1 MKKNLVIL
9 FLAVLTIINVAALVT
24 IAYHRFQPGKP
35 FPPAGQPG
43 NPLNFIKQELGLSDE
58 QAKKFEDNFKKFRI
72 EMDLIL
78 DSLRVKRN
86 ELMDEISA
94 EQPSLDKVNK
104 LIVEVG
110 LLENELQ
117 KKVVMNILEGKSY
130 LTPEQQK
137 KLFSILKQGKDR
149 ERGPM
154 DRGGGMG
161 RPPEYPDFGE
171 GE

>member
-9 FLAVLTIINVAALVT
+9 FLVVLTIINVAALVT
-24 IAYHRFQPGKP
+24 IAYHRFQPGKS

-43 NPLNFIKQELGLSDE
+43 NPMNFIKQELGLSEE
-58 QAKKFEDNFKKFRI
+58 QVKKFEDHFKKTRI

-104 LIVEVG
+104 LTEEVG
-110 LLENELQ
+110 SLEIELQ
-117 KKVVMNILEGKSY
+117 KKIIMNMLKDKSF

-137 KLFSILKQGKDR
+137 KFFSILKQGKDR

-154 DRGGGMG
+154 DRGGGIG
-161 RPPEYPDFGE
+161 KPPEYPDSGE